1 MPGDA
6 QDKTLIDIAVTGG
19 LGALLAVFFAAI
31 RAARAHID
39 EGFNFKRF
47 AVGLAS
53 AGGVGAIVAWGLDA
67 LEVSRELSAVIIAMC
82 GYCGGRLLDIVEAE
96 LPETIRAVFDA
107 LQKKII
113 DGKWLNNDT
122 NSKD

>member
-19 LGALLAVFFAAI
+19 LGALIAVFFAAI
-31 RAARAHID
+31 RAARAHVTE
-39 EGFNFKRF
+39 EGHNLKRF
-47 AVGLAS
+47 AVGLFS

-82 GYCGGRLLDIVEAE
+82 GYCGGRLLDVVEAE
-96 LPETIRAVFDA
+96 LPETIRAAFDA
-107 LQKKII
+107 LQKKITE
-113 DGKWLNNDT
+113 GKWLNDSD
-122 NSKD
+122 SKN